1 MTEIESQVC
10 QKAFV
15 DTKILTTKSRNRTLY
30 GSSYHLHAMSLKGRQ
45 QFALSLFGW
54 FQLGLLF
61 FLHTF
66 QYPTL
71 IGSITR
77 RCCMTTVIKL
87 RQQIAFATQT
97 TRHNE
102 QTQNESI
109 DAPKD
114 IGIEFTPVIFS
125 SRIVVKHFFLLQQ
138 AMSSSCCFRSPPQQ
152 NAAYRH
158 RLFCCWHDGEK
169 SNECSFTDSLSFLK
183 SVLRA

>member
-30 GSSYHLHAMSLKGRQ
+30 GSSYHLHSMSLKGSQ
-45 QFALSLFGW
+45 QFALSLFGR
-54 FQLGLLF
+54 FQLSLLF
-61 FLHTF
+61 FLHPF
-66 QYPTL
+66 QHPTL
-71 IGSITR
+71 IGSIACR
-77 RCCMTTVIKL
+77 LMPTVVKF
-87 RQQIAFATQT
+87 RQPIAFATQT

-114 IGIEFTPVIFS
+114 IGIEFTLVIFS

-158 RLFCCWHDGEK
+158 RLFCC
-169 SNECSFTDSLSFLK
+169 
-183 SVLRA
+183 